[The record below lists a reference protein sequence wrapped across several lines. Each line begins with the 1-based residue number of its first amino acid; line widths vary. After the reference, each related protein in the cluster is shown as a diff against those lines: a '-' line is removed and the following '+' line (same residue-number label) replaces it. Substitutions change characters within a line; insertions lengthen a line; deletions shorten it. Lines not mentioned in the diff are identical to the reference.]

1 MGVDPQ
7 QQYELIERLKK
18 ATEIH
23 MATESDLKRAIADAR
38 AASVSDRMIGEA
50 MTAGCADP
58 EEIFE
63 MLQEPP
69 GKSS

>member
-1 MGVDPQ
+1 
-7 QQYELIERLKK
+7 
-18 ATEIH
+18 
-23 MATESDLKRAIADAR
+23 MAGFESDLKRAIADAR

-69 GKSS
+69 GKSSENDERPLSRALECSY